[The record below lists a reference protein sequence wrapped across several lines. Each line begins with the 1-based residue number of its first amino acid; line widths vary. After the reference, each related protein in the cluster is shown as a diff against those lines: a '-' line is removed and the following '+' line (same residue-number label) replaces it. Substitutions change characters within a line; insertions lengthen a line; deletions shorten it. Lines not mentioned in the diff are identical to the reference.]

1 MRISSLHTK
10 TSQPRGC
17 VIRVAPPGRERK
29 QERRTVSPDDPL
41 PTDRTS
47 PERKA
52 ALDREVRVF
61 LGHRLRAYY
70 DHIRQ
75 IPVSEALDN
84 LLKQIEPKT
93 DQERHTSP

>member
-1 MRISSLHTK
+1 VK
-10 TSQPRGC
+10 Q
-17 VIRVAPPGRERK
+17 RK
-29 QERRTVSPDDPL
+29 QERRTVSPDDASS
-41 PTDRTS
+41 TDKTP

-75 IPVSEALDN
+75 TPVSDALAH
-84 LLKQIEPKT
+84 LLEQIEPNT

>member
-1 MRISSLHTK
+1 LHTNDAA
-10 TSQPRGC
+10 SRLRDQ
-17 VIRVAPPGRERK
+17 GRAIGAR
-29 QERRTVSPDDPL
+29 QWHSGNRNGGTVSPDDPS
-41 PTDRTS
+41 PNDKAQ

-70 DHIRQ
+70 DHMQQ
-75 IPVSEALDN
+75 IPVSDALAS
-84 LLKQIEPKT
+84 LLKQIEPNT